1 MNKCSLALQTSM
13 LFDEQEDFQAHDC
26 NGLGPW
32 FKMKE
37 KKQLVAPLLP
47 IRVPQVRIKSQQ
59 LQKRVQQIK
68 TERYNTERAMQVNE
82 DPFRNN
88 KIKQNQEY
96 IDSSPVE
103 QIIKKHFSNKQTVF
117 FPKSQQSSFVQ
128 KSDRSNRQI
137 RVKKLKIYHS
147 DIPLLNQY
155 NYFSRLL

>member
-13 LFDEQEDFQAHDC
+13 LFDEQEDFQGHNFDE
-26 NGLGPW
+26 LGPW
-32 FKMKE
+32 FKLKE
-37 KKQLVAPLLP
+37 KKQLIVPLQP
-47 IRVPQVRIKSQQ
+47 IRVPQVKIKNQQ
-59 LQKRVQQIK
+59 LQKRVYQIK
-68 TERYNTERAMQVNE
+68 TERYNTERTMHMNE
-82 DPFRNN
+82 NPFYIN

-96 IDSSPVE
+96 TDSSPVE

-117 FPKSQQSSFVQ
+117 FPKSQQTSFVQ
-128 KSDRSNRQI
+128 KSDKSNRQI